1 MAAYHLIVH
10 NPFGAYPKGAHIRDV
25 AEVERILA
33 GPNRAN
39 VHRIAPVG
47 EPVSPPT
54 PVTET
59 PA

>member
-10 NPFGAYPKGAHIRDV
+10 NPFGAYQKGAHIRDA
-25 AEVERILA
+25 AEVARVLA
-33 GPNRAN
+33 SSNRVN

-47 EPVSPPT
+47 EPVPSAPA
-54 PVTET
+54 TEK

>member
-10 NPFGAYPKGAHIRDV
+10 NPFGVYQKGAHIRDA

-33 GPNRAN
+33 SSKRGN
-39 VHRIAPVG
+39 VHRIPPVG
-47 EPVSPPT
+47 EPVPPV
-54 PVTET
+54 PSTEK